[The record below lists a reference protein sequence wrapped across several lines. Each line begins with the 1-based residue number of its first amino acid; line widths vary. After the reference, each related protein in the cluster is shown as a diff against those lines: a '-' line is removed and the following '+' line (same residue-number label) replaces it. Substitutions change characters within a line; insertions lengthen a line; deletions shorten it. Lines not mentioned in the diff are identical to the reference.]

1 MGRWDTMK
9 AIRLQRFK
17 GYRDSGWIDLRPPII
32 LLLGANSSGKSA
44 LLNAPLM
51 LKQSLEEYSS
61 ENPFVF
67 NARGGVDIGSFEDAV
82 FRHEIDIKK
91 PMVFSFEVEPLKDY
105 PVMGLSNGDS
115 IILSIS
121 VAYNRKRRINT
132 IIGFSMVLKSN
143 KKCILG
149 MQKKST
155 AVTAKES
162 FTSDLFTVPDNLSVF
177 WSNFQP
183 LILQS
188 KPDAEH
194 GNELLNQLFGLS
206 NDNFY
211 QITRY
216 LRNISHIGPLRQ
228 EPERTYQFTGETPR
242 DVGRD
247 GQETINTSSQRIVIS
262 GRAAPKRQNN
272 TQTSCTI
279 SPINCN

>member
-1 MGRWDTMK
+1 M
-9 AIRLQRFK
+9 
-17 GYRDSGWIDLRPPII
+17 
-32 LLLGANSSGKSA
+32 
-44 LLNAPLM
+44 
-51 LKQSLEEYSS
+51 
-61 ENPFVF
+61 
-67 NARGGVDIGSFEDAV
+67 
-82 FRHEIDIKK
+82 
-91 PMVFSFEVEPLKDY
+91 KDY

-183 LILQS
+183 LIIQS

-194 GNELLNQLFGLS
+194 GSELLNQLFGLS
-206 NDNFY
+206 NDTFY